1 MAKEKVPEKI
11 RLDKD
16 SFDIIYNAIRDVYE
30 YNQAYRPA
38 NYLFQG
44 DVLTY
49 KEKANQW
56 KGREQELKKNN
67 GQGFKQLGDFDEA
80 LQWYVHTAVTCQY
93 TDQDKLREL
102 QDMAVS
108 ITQDG
113 VYGFILTLF
122 QKKYSGHPAGREQV
136 MNFLTD
142 RIWWMLQRWEPPNKL
157 STYIMKG
164 LEYSMNDAV
173 TQYHAQ
179 NNHRSVPQQEDCGL
193 IQKALNH
200 FESTLGIKDFTSDQ
214 VVAAMR
220 LFYKDDKNK
229 WLSYNTVADRMFT
242 IYRTISHYEPY
253 MQPDGSEDTGFDSD
267 IAAYSDGNHDDGM
280 ESSAPSEKQDC
291 EPSSVGDMSETVL
304 SDYEDPIFE
313 DLFEAVSKLPTGA
326 YEIGMAYLLLLIG
339 ESSEQMVIDISE
351 LEQKAADNDFA
362 IVRLMVNNIY
372 KKQGREPMTREQFD
386 VNRHYVVDIIAD
398 TIPSKWKPHIQP
410 LIYRVTPEEDI
421 DEDGLEGKPIF

>member
-122 QKKYSGHPAGREQV
+122 QKKIFRSSCWQRTGHEFSDGTNLV
-136 MNFLTD
+136 
-142 RIWWMLQRWEPPNKL
+142 
-157 STYIMKG
+157 
-164 LEYSMNDAV
+164 DA
-173 TQYHAQ
+173 A
-179 NNHRSVPQQEDCGL
+179 
-193 IQKALNH
+193 
-200 FESTLGIKDFTSDQ
+200 TLGTAEQ
-214 VVAAMR
+214 
-220 LFYKDDKNK
+220 
-229 WLSYNTVADRMFT
+229 TV
-242 IYRTISHYEPY
+242 
-253 MQPDGSEDTGFDSD
+253 
-267 IAAYSDGNHDDGM
+267 
-280 ESSAPSEKQDC
+280 
-291 EPSSVGDMSETVL
+291 
-304 SDYEDPIFE
+304 
-313 DLFEAVSKLPTGA
+313 
-326 YEIGMAYLLLLIG
+326 YL
-339 ESSEQMVIDISE
+339 
-351 LEQKAADNDFA
+351 
-362 IVRLMVNNIY
+362 Y
-372 KKQGREPMTREQFD
+372 
-386 VNRHYVVDIIAD
+386 H
-398 TIPSKWKPHIQP
+398 
-410 LIYRVTPEEDI
+410 
-421 DEDGLEGKPIF
+421 EGPRILHE